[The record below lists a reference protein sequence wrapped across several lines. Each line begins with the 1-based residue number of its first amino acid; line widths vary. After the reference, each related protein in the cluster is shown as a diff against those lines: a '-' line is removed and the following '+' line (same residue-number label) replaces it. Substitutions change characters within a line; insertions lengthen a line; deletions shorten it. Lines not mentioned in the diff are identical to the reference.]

1 MAVSKGRI
9 ILVGGEKG
17 GTGKTTIATNLAV
30 MRAAAGR
37 DVVLIDT
44 DPQGS
49 ASGWCYTRDEAGLA
63 PRIASVQKFGK
74 GLARELE
81 DLSMRYQD
89 IIVDAGGRDSVKL

>member
-30 MRAAAGR
+30 MRAAADR
-37 DVVLIDT
+37 DVVFIDT

-49 ASGWCYTRDEAGLA
+49 ASG
-63 PRIASVQKFGK
+63 
-74 GLARELE
+74 
-81 DLSMRYQD
+81 
-89 IIVDAGGRDSVKL
+89 